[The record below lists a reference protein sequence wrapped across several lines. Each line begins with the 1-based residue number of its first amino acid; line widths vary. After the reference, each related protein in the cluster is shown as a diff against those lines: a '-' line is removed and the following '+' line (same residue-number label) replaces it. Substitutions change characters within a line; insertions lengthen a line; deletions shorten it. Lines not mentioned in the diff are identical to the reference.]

1 MKPMATDKHLKPM
14 VEDLK
19 RDSLSWRTE
28 PRTKR
33 KRHSYSESDTAHERV
48 RRGASGPPSDPPG
61 LPPKTRT
68 SAIAEAYKLG
78 GISENTNTSL
88 GPSNGLSQTPRYP
101 QTDSGYGASEPSV
114 YEPATFQT
122 HVGSGSPSRN
132 DWEKKKSIIHSL
144 YIEHGLS
151 LVEVANRMRQEHDF
165 EAR

>member
-1 MKPMATDKHLKPM
+1 M
-14 VEDLK
+14 EDIK
-19 RDSLSWRTE
+19 RDSVSWSIEKLSNQGRQ
-28 PRTKR
+28 R
-33 KRHSYSESDTAHERV
+33 YSDSSTAHKRV
-48 RRGASGPPSDPPG
+48 RRGPSGPPSDPPG

-114 YEPATFQT
+114 YEPVTFQT
-122 HVGSGSPSRN
+122 HAGSVRPSRN

-144 YIEHGLS
+144 YIKHGFS

>member
-1 MKPMATDKHLKPM
+1 MKPMTTDKHLKAM
-14 VEDLK
+14 VYDIK
-19 RDSLSWRTE
+19 RDSASWRIERYTT
-28 PRTKR
+28 RR
-33 KRHSYSESDTAHERV
+33 RQSYSKSYTADERV
-48 RRGASGPPSDPPG
+48 RRGASGPPTIPA
-61 LPPKTRT
+61 KTK
-68 SAIAEAYKLG
+68 EADKLRG
-78 GISENTNTSL
+78 MSEHTNTSSN
-88 GPSNGLSQTPRYP
+88 PSNGLSQTPRYP

>member
-1 MKPMATDKHLKPM
+1 MTTDKHPKGM
-14 VEDLK
+14 MKDIK
-19 RDSLSWRTE
+19 RDSVSWSIEELSNLR
-28 PRTKR
+28 RQR
-33 KRHSYSESDTAHERV
+33 YSDSSTAHKRV
-48 RRGASGPPSDPPG
+48 RRGPSGPLVDPPG

-114 YEPATFQT
+114 YEPATFQN
-122 HVGSGSPSRN
+122 HAGSVSPSRN